1 MAEAKFTS
9 GPWAV
14 SSRGLENDG
23 SAIVVT
29 KATLPDEYHTR
40 IAAVAVRDPGAPRKN
55 RHTYECAER
64 DANARLIAAAPELY
78 IALALAEQALR
89 AVLRNRPQTE
99 SAPTNIALDTI
110 AARAAAALA
119 KATS

>member
-78 IALALAEQALR
+78 AALEAMVKQY
-89 AVLRNRPQTE
+89 NFG
-99 SAPTNIALDTI
+99 DTLPAGHPLI
-110 AARAAAALA
+110 AARAALA
-119 KATS
+119 KATP